1 MRSNIAAKKNAPSFI
16 YEILYGN
23 PKYIRGRTVE
33 HRQKLWKGVP
43 VDEHVPTQALDELS
57 EIQEIEM
64 RSSCEG
70 SGSEN
75 PTFLIFRFVNQ
86 LSEKEIETF
95 VNGMNAIEDIHCGA
109 GVGNMGVYRVGVTAP
124 LWYEKD
130 RDSFTTWWLEL
141 PHKIKIVLE
150 VSRVLASEFADRY

>member
-1 MRSNIAAKKNAPSFI
+1 MRRDIELKKNAPSFI

-23 PKYIRGRTVE
+23 SKYIRGRTVE
-33 HRQKLWKGVP
+33 HRQKIWNGVP
-43 VDEHVPTQALDELS
+43 VDEHIPTQALDELS

-70 SGSEN
+70 SGPEN
-75 PTFLIFRFVNQ
+75 PTFIIFRFVNQ
-86 LSEKEIETF
+86 LSEKEIDTF
-95 VNGMNAIEDIHCGA
+95 VNGMNAIENIHCGA

-130 RDSFTTWWLEL
+130 KDNFITWWVEL
-141 PHKIKIVLE
+141 PAKIKIVLE